1 MKWVIAKTKGKKP
14 IARFQHTMHLVKEL
28 NAIVIYG
35 GRTNQSEQYCL
46 ADIAVLTLH
55 DLT

>member
-1 MKWVIAKTKGKKP
+1 VIAKTKGKKP